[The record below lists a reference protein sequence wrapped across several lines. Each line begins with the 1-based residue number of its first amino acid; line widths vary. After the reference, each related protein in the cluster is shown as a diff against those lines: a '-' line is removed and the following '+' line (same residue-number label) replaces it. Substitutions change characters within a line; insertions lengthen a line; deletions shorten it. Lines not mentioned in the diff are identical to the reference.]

1 MSRREL
7 TDDDWAPLR
16 DAVPAF
22 AKRWAEITSDAD
34 YDPTIPSATLDE
46 FAQFVAATALREHP
60 DEVEALGAAIEALYT
75 RAALTDDESL
85 EGLLTVGLLESLID
99 VADEHGIALTRLG
112 PLLRGPLTRDQWE
125 QAIAYQKPGFV
136 WSDEKGAIPSAP
148 RPRPVGTIEVHRG
161 RRDGGT
167 GHIWLDVRLVS
178 GAIREGFLLRFP
190 VGKDSWFERAIAS
203 VLTRSPDVPDEL
215 EIEVVDEPAEGVDLW
230 QLYLNEWYLHEEDK
244 RFWQIAAPP
253 E

>member
-1 MSRREL
+1 MGRREL

-22 AKRWAEITSDAD
+22 AERWAEIMADED

-46 FAQFVAATALREHP
+46 FAQFVVATALREHP
-60 DEVEALGAAIEALYT
+60 DEVEELAGVIEALYA
-75 RAALTDDESL
+75 RAAITDDESL

-99 VADEHGIALTRLG
+99 VADEHGIALTKLR
-112 PLLRGPLTRDQWE
+112 PLLRGTRTRDQWE
-125 QAIAYQKPGFV
+125 KAIAYQKPGFV
-136 WSDEKGAIPSAP
+136 WSDEKGAIPGEP
-148 RPRPVGTIEVHRG
+148 QPRPVGTIEVHRG
-161 RRDGGT
+161 RRDRAT
-167 GHIWLDVRLVS
+167 GHISLDVRLVS
-178 GAIREGFLLRFP
+178 GEIREGFLLRFP
-190 VGKDSWFERAIAS
+190 VGKDSWFERVIGS

-215 EIEVVDEPAEGVDLW
+215 EIEVVDEPVEGVDLW

-253 E
+253 D

>member
-16 DAVPAF
+16 EAVPAF
-22 AKRWAEITSDAD
+22 RTRWAQITAEDE

-46 FAQFVAATALREHP
+46 FAQFIAVTALREHA
-60 DEVEALGAAIEALYT
+60 DEVEELGDVVEALYT
-75 RAALTDDESL
+75 RAAITDDESL

-99 VADEHGIALTRLG
+99 VADEHGIPLTRLR
-112 PLLRGPLTRDQWE
+112 PLLRGPRTRQHWE
-125 QAIAYQKPGFV
+125 RAIAYQKPGFI
-136 WSDEKGAIPSAP
+136 WSDDKGAIPAEP
-148 RPRPVGTIEVHRG
+148 QPRPVGTVEVHRG
-161 RRDGGT
+161 RRDTGS

-178 GAIREGFLLRFP
+178 GEIRGGYLLRFP
-190 VGKDSWFERAIAS
+190 IGKDAWFERVIAS
-203 VLTRSPDVPDEL
+203 VSGRSPDLPDEL
-215 EIEVVDEPAEGVDLW
+215 EVEVVDELAGGVDVW
-230 QLYLNEWYLHEEDK
+230 DLYLNEWYLHEEDK